1 MRYKHMSNGAYV
13 PLSSGFCVFRYSVT
27 AISKSNVYTSKNW
40 RGFRGVRLFIHS
52 LEFSSFVVSFA
63 FQSRKP
69 PGGGSV
75 VLGGGWEQFV
85 VNWNSCVVC
94 VSLTVLLN
102 VSPEYAT
109 MDGVF
114 PGGSMLYLGENMA
127 LIYT

>member
-1 MRYKHMSNGAYV
+1 M

-75 VLGGGWEQFV
+75 VLGGGWGQFV

-94 VSLTVLLN
+94 VFNCFTQRISRICN
-102 VSPEYAT
+102 HGWGFSRGEHAI
-109 MDGVF
+109 F
-114 PGGSMLYLGENMA
+114 GGKHGFN
-127 LIYT
+127 IHVKCIV